1 MAFREWFHIWW
12 LHVPITKNMNIRS
25 ALCFVFILNSTSE
38 ISLHF
43 TLTLAV
49 ILQFE
54 GIFSKLYLVT
64 YIYMP

>member
-1 MAFREWFHIWW
+1 MAFREWFHIWR
-12 LHVPITKNMNIRS
+12 LHVLITRNMNIRL

-38 ISLHF
+38 ISLHY

-54 GIFSKLYLVT
+54 GRF
-64 YIYMP
+64 